1 MTSLLSVEEQAA
13 QDHDKNLHMFLPRCI
28 ERNIHLNPAK
38 TRLRL
43 PEVPFIGHVATADG
57 LCVDPKKVRAIAE
70 MPPPKDVTAVQRLL
84 GLVQYLSKFLPR
96 LSDMTKP
103 LRELTQKDVAWVWG
117 PPQDQALEK
126 LKIAVASTPVL
137 KYYNLQEEV
146 TLQCD
151 ASQAGLGAAL
161 LQNGQPVAYTSR
173 ALTPTETRYAQIE
186 KELLAI
192 VFACEHFEPYIYGR
206 DTVRVE
212 TDHQPLETIVQKPLH
227 SSPSRLQRMLLRLQK
242 FSLQVKYKRGKEMY
256 LADTLSRAYVGGV
269 HACDFAQGL
278 EKVDHSGALAVPPA
292 QLQRIKDIATSDP
305 VMTAL
310 RDTIR
315 MGWPPTKSAVPEI
328 VHPYF
333 DIRDE
338 LIIQGDLVF
347 KGAQLV
353 IPVPLR
359 KEMLSMAHASHIGVE
374 GCIRRARETMYW
386 PRISTEM
393 KEYIAKCDIC
403 MSHRAMP
410 GKEPIMQHEFAARP
424 WADRG

>member
-1 MTSLLSVEEQAA
+1 
-13 QDHDKNLHMFLPRCI
+13 
-28 ERNIHLNPAK
+28 
-38 TRLRL
+38 
-43 PEVPFIGHVATADG
+43 
-57 LCVDPKKVRAIAE
+57 
-70 MPPPKDVTAVQRLL
+70 
-84 GLVQYLSKFLPR
+84 
-96 LSDMTKP
+96 MTKP

-126 LKIAVASTPVL
+126 LKIATASTPVL

-151 ASQAGLGAAL
+151 ASQSGLGTAL
-161 LQNGQPVAYTSR
+161 LQNGQPVAYASR

-278 EKVDHSGALAVPPA
+278 EKVDHSGALAV
-292 QLQRIKDIATSDP
+292 
-305 VMTAL
+305 
-310 RDTIR
+310 
-315 MGWPPTKSAVPEI
+315 AV
-328 VHPYF
+328 H
-333 DIRDE
+333 
-338 LIIQGDLVF
+338 
-347 KGAQLV
+347 
-353 IPVPLR
+353 
-359 KEMLSMAHASHIGVE
+359 
-374 GCIRRARETMYW
+374 
-386 PRISTEM
+386 
-393 KEYIAKCDIC
+393 
-403 MSHRAMP
+403 
-410 GKEPIMQHEFAARP
+410 
-424 WADRG
+424 